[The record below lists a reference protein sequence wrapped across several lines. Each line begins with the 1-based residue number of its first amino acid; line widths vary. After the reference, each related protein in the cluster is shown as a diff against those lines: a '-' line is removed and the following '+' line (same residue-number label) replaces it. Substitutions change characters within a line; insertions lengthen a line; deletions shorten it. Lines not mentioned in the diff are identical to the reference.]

1 MRKQQK
7 IINLFGDT
15 SIYAIKEVIS
25 IADEED
31 LNQLWEHITTH
42 HTHETSK
49 SYPFFISL
57 YELSERF
64 LASFPQLFFEI
75 IVEQSDEFFYFTVW
89 NREFCNF
96 VGQHWEKRGIEH
108 LSDTKKITAKL
119 HKPIIHAQD
128 NREEIRIN
136 HLLSTIQVPQI
147 TQYVP
152 AYTFMDLEDLHELKE
167 LSEDLSE
174 HLHQIRHASL
184 SNDAFIRMRS
194 YFSLICVILNHYE
207 QVEEMALIMS
217 EFSMMINQNK
227 EDFCMLNEDQV
238 GLIEGFTHN
247 FKRWLTVLFIQGGAQ
262 IGFMNNSMRADMET
276 IRAITQPHVQ
286 SSEEDLDAIFDF

>member
-7 IINLFGDT
+7 IINLFEDT
-15 SIYAIKEVIS
+15 SIYAIKEVVSIS
-25 IADEED
+25 NDED
-31 LNQLWEHITTH
+31 LNQLWEHITAH
-42 HTHETSK
+42 HTHENST

-64 LASFPQLFFEI
+64 LATYPELFFEI
-75 IVEQSDEFFYFTVW
+75 IVEQNDEFFYFTVW
-89 NREFCNF
+89 NREFCQF

-108 LSDTKKITAKL
+108 VTNGKKITAKL
-119 HKPIIHAQD
+119 HKPIICEQARND
-128 NREEIRIN
+128 EIRIN
-136 HLLSTIQVPQI
+136 HLLSTLTTPEI
-147 TQYVP
+147 TQHVP

-174 HLHQIRHASL
+174 HLTQIRYSSL
-184 SNDAFIRMRS
+184 TNDAFIKMRS
-194 YFSLICVILNHYE
+194 YFSLISVILNHYE
-207 QVEEMALIMS
+207 PVAQMALIMS

-227 EDFCMLNEDQV
+227 EDFCKLDEEQI
-238 GLIEGFTHN
+238 GLIEGFAHN

-276 IRAITQPHVQ
+276 IRAITQPYSY

>member
-15 SIYAIKEVIS
+15 SIYAIKEVVS
-25 IADEED
+25 IANEED
-31 LNQLWEHITTH
+31 LNQLWEHITTY

-49 SYPFFISL
+49 SYSFFISL

-75 IVEQSDEFFYFTVW
+75 IVEQSDDFFYFTVW
-89 NREFCNF
+89 NREFCQF

-108 LSDTKKITAKL
+108 LSDNKKITAKL
-119 HKPIIHAQD
+119 HKPVIHKSENHD
-128 NREEIRIN
+128 EIRIK
-136 HLLSTIQVPQI
+136 HLLSTVVTPEI
-147 TQYVP
+147 TQHVP

-174 HLHQIRHASL
+174 HLHQVRYSSL
-184 SNDAFIRMRS
+184 TNDAFIRMRS
-194 YFSLICVILNHYE
+194 YFSLISVILNHYE
-207 QVEEMALIMS
+207 EVEEMALIMS

-227 EDFCMLNEDQV
+227 EDFYVLSEEQI

-276 IRAITQPHVQ
+276 IRAISKPYVQ
-286 SSEEDLDAIFDF
+286 SNEEDLDAIFDF

>member
-7 IINLFGDT
+7 IINLFEDT
-15 SIYAIKEVIS
+15 SIYAIKEVVS
-25 IADEED
+25 IANEED
-31 LNQLWEHITTH
+31 LNQLWEHITAH

-64 LASFPQLFFEI
+64 LVTYPELFFEI

-89 NREFCNF
+89 NREFCQF

-108 LSDTKKITAKL
+108 LSDGKKITAKL
-119 HKPIIHAQD
+119 HKPIAHEVVD
-128 NREEIRIN
+128 HDTIRIN
-136 HLLSTIQVPQI
+136 HLLSTLTTPEI
-147 TQYVP
+147 TQLVP
-152 AYTFMDLEDLHELKE
+152 AYTFMDLEDLHELRE

-174 HLHQIRHASL
+174 HLAQIQFSSL
-184 SNDAFIRMRS
+184 TNDAFIKMRS

-227 EDFCMLNEDQV
+227 EDFCTLSKEQV
-238 GLIEGFTHN
+238 GLIEGFSHN

-276 IRAITQPHVQ
+276 IRAITQPCSH